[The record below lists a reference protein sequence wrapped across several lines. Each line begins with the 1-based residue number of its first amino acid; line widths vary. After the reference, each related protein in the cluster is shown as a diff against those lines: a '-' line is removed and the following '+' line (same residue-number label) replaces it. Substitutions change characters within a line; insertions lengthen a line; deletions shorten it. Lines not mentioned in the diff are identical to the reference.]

1 MYENDDFENMSIESL
16 KIIIDNLKNKPKHT
30 QVALKNYLNK
40 LKKDNENK
48 KYIEI
53 MGKNKIM
60 CPIEDCFS
68 TLTNEGSLKRH
79 IGEYSWRIKGL
90 YEVKLPKLQA
100 LWVGQGWILPLVKWI

>member
-1 MYENDDFENMSIESL
+1 MYDNNDFENMSIESL
-16 KIIIDNLKNKPKHT
+16 KIIIENLKNKPKHT
-30 QVALKNYLNK
+30 QAAMKNYLNK

-68 TLTNEGSLKRH
+68 TLNEVSLNRH
-79 IGEYSWRIKGL
+79 IGEYRAKGSFINHVERFL
-90 YEVKLPKLQA
+90 DIFGPPPPFVDNL
-100 LWVGQGWILPLVKWI
+100 I